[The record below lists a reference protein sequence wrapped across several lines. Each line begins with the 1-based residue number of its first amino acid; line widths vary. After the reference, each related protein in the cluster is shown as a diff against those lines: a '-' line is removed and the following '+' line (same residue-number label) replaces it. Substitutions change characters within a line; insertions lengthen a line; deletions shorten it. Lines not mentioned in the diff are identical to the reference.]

1 MSKQNIYDNEIFFNE
16 YKQLRKKEFT
26 ANNLIEIPALLSLLP
41 DLKDRVILDLGCGF
55 GEHCKLF
62 VEMGAKKV
70 VGIDIS
76 QKMIETANLKTNSPQ
91 IEYIQ
96 LAMEDITTLTQKFD
110 LVVSSL
116 ALHYVEDFKGLV
128 ESINK
133 LLDESGILVFSQEH
147 PFVTCHS
154 KGDRWTRDLSGEKLF
169 ANISNYGV
177 EGQRKTDWFIEN
189 VEKYH
194 RTFSTIINTL
204 TTSGF
209 RIEKILEPIPEN
221 NILTSFPEYKDTV
234 HRPDFLVLRVKKIE

>member
-1 MSKQNIYDNEIFFNE
+1 MSKQNIYDNDIFFNE
-16 YKQLRKKEFT
+16 YKQLRKREFT

-41 DLKDRVILDLGCGF
+41 DLKDSVILDLGCGF

-62 VEMGAKKV
+62 VEMGARKV

-76 QKMIETANLKTNSPQ
+76 QKMIEAAKLKNSSSQ
-91 IEYIQ
+91 IEYLQ
-96 LAMEDITTLTQKFD
+96 LAMEDINTLRQKFD

-116 ALHYVEDFKGLV
+116 AMHYVENFKELV
-128 ESINK
+128 EDINN
-133 LLDESGILVFSQEH
+133 LLSEDGILVFSQEH

-154 KGDRWTRDLSGEKLF
+154 KGDRWTRDFSGEKLF

-177 EGQRKTDWFIEN
+177 EGQRKTDWFVEN

-194 RTFSTIINTL
+194 RTFSTISNTL

-209 RIEKILEPIPEN
+209 KIEKILEPIPEN
-221 NILTSFPEYKDTV
+221 AILTAFPEYKDNEG
-234 HRPDFLVLRVKKIE
+234 HQFIAFINEN